1 MPSIINLS
9 KTSKH
14 INRANQFKNAYNIGL
29 DAKLHVGLLSR
40 LHVAHKIILK
50 LKKKN
55 YNHCQALDQM
65 HVKLAHLPTTQI
77 IRTCPSQM

>member
-29 DAKLHVGLLSR
+29 DAQLHVRLLNR

-50 LKKKN
+50 LKKITIT
-55 YNHCQALDQM
+55 
-65 HVKLAHLPTTQI
+65 VKLW
-77 IRTCPSQM
+77 IRCT

>member
-29 DAKLHVGLLSR
+29 DAKLHVRLLNR

-50 LKKKN
+50 LKKN

-65 HVKLAHLPTTQI
+65 HVKLAH
-77 IRTCPSQM
+77 